1 MIADGKKNIMIRM
14 GLNMKY
20 IIDEEEL
27 HDLLL
32 AYFRNEAIING
43 RTDKDTIF
51 DDFENYLNHKN
62 ISLEGHTFDEAFDA
76 LINEEIKN
84 FKVFR
89 EIDSDSLYG
98 FDYTEK
104 VCK

>member
-1 MIADGKKNIMIRM
+1 MEKKNTTIGMVK
-14 GLNMKY
+14 NMKY
-20 IIDEEEL
+20 IIEEDDL
-27 HDLLL
+27 QALLL

-43 RTDKDTIF
+43 RTDRDTFF

-62 ISLEGHTFDEAFDA
+62 ITLEGYTFDEAFDM
-76 LINEEIKN
+76 LVNEEMKN
-84 FKVFR
+84 FKIFR
-89 EIDSDSLYG
+89 QIDPNDYYG